1 MLGVEVAVEM
11 LDLVAEAA
19 RGQLFVLNFKL
30 RAVTVLRAHA
40 HDHRARDD
48 AVLARHAQAA
58 LEARLLA
65 LGLDDLGV
73 VCDKKNNSNQLLLLS
88 KAAERFQQLGMNY
101 SALKIV
107 SDLEAQNFTN
117 QTLTNTKFL
126 AGVKLADQALT
137 QMREK
142 QLRYLTEED
151 TYPPAKILVDN
162 IEKSRPSNMLVKEA
176 PKVVTPTVRPKTR
189 TTSSRQGGVNRN
201 TGSTRSNTTNTR
213 NSQTQ
218 RVITTPTPPPKSTNP
233 FGSL

>member
-1 MLGVEVAVEM
+1 MEKIAIVTILFAFLCVGNTWAANEVK
-11 LDLVAEAA
+11 LKRSCIKDHPLVDGMSDQALLTIYAE
-19 RGQLFVLNFKL
+19 
-30 RAVTVLRAHA
+30 
-40 HDHRARDD
+40 
-48 AVLARHAQAA
+48 
-58 LEARLLA
+58 
-65 LGLDDLGV
+65 